1 MPLLQRTAF
10 NYVPNT
16 PTLDLTTGFT
26 ETATTAAVAAT
37 GTIDFDVNTQS
48 VLFFTSNASANWTI
62 NIRGDS
68 FMRLDTEMAVGQSI
82 TIAHLVT
89 QGSTAYYNSAVQ
101 VDGTTTG
108 VTTRWQGGT
117 APTAGNA
124 SGVDVY
130 SYAIIKTGN
139 ATFSVFAA
147 QVQFK

>member
-10 NYVPNT
+10 NYVPNV

-37 GTIDFDVNTQS
+37 GTINFDVNTQS
-48 VLFFTSNASANWTI
+48 VLFYTTSASANWII

-89 QGSTAYYNSAVQ
+89 QGATAYYNTSVQ

-117 APTAGNA
+117 APAAGNA

>member
-117 APTAGNA
+117 APAAGNV

-130 SYAIIKTGN
+130 SYTIIKTGN

>member
-82 TIAHLVT
+82 TIVHLVT

-139 ATFSVFAA
+139 ATFTVFAA

>member
-10 NYVPNT
+10 NYVPNA

-37 GTIDFDVNTQS
+37 GTINFDVNTQS
-48 VLFFTSNASANWTI
+48 VLYYTSNASANWTI

-68 FMRLDTEMAVGQSI
+68 FMQLDSEMAVGQSI

-101 VDGTTTG
+101 VDGAS
-108 VTTRWQGGT
+108 VTPKYQGGT
-117 APTAGNA
+117 AWSTGNA
-124 SGVDVY
+124 SGVDAY
-130 SYAIIKTGN
+130 TYTIIKTGN
-139 ATFSVFAA
+139 AAFTVFAA
-147 QVQFK
+147 QTQFK

>member
-37 GTIDFDVNTQS
+37 GTINFDVNTQS

-89 QGSTAYYNSAVQ
+89 QGATAYYNSAVQ
-101 VDGTTTG
+101 VDGAS
-108 VTTRWQGGT
+108 VTPKYQGGT
-117 APTAGNA
+117 AWTAGNA
-124 SGVDVY
+124 SSIDAY
-130 SYAIIKTGN
+130 TYTIIKTGN